1 MFSPFQ
7 GFLSL
12 NDIDWR
18 STWDYPRVSFQFL
31 SGIHI
36 LGYVVQTEGSKAV
49 EDFAIGYSETVMQCR
64 TAYDVL
70 RLLKKLTL
78 DLGYRYFSVYRLPGD
93 PGDDFADL
101 TLVSNWPPELVRAYD
116 EHKLL
121 PASPM
126 IKALRG
132 TTRPITWDVAGLNS
146 NRGDGADELVI
157 SLFREY
163 GLLSGICFPVHD
175 ARGRRGAVSFAGD
188 REACSLNEQVQLA
201 WLCNLIFQQADAS
214 RSEAERS
221 LPKLTERETQCLVW
235 TAAGKTSPEIAV
247 ILELSE
253 HTVNHYLASS
263 CQKLSAVNRAHA
275 VAKALRLGHID

>member
-1 MFSPFQ
+1 M
-7 GFLSL
+7 
-12 NDIDWR
+12 
-18 STWDYPRVSFQFL
+18 
-31 SGIHI
+31 
-36 LGYVVQTEGSKAV
+36 GYVVHTEDSEPV
-49 EDFAIGYSETVMQCR
+49 EDFAIAYSEAAMQCR
-64 TAYDVL
+64 TAYDIL

-78 DLGYRYFSVYRLPGD
+78 DLGYRYFAVYRLPGD
-93 PGDDFADL
+93 LGDDFADI

-116 EHKLL
+116 EHRLL

-126 IKALRG
+126 IKALRE
-132 TTRPITWDVAGLNS
+132 TTRPVTWNVADLNS
-146 NRGDGADELVI
+146 NRADGADELVI
-157 SLFREY
+157 SLFREF
-163 GLLSGICFPVHD
+163 GLLSGTCFPVHD
-175 ARGRRGAVSFAGD
+175 ARGRRGAVSFTGE
-188 REACSLNEQVQLA
+188 RKPCSLNEQVQLA
-201 WLCNLIFQQADAS
+201 WLCNLIFQQADAT

-275 VAKALRLGHID
+275 VAKALRLGYID